1 MMTANP
7 TASIDSIS
15 YTTKSD
21 KIGGEYQTQMAF
33 SLNNAQVAGFQF
45 GNLKSNIQIDKLPVD
60 MIQQISQMRY
70 RQLSKD
76 EREKLLVDIL
86 KTNPVAKINLTWEN
100 EGKVA
105 HALLN
110 FEAKMPKKSFNQS
123 NPQDFFLNASVDID
137 IPKDM
142 IHHAMSQSLMIA
154 NHSQA
159 DANNKVEAW
168 LNQMVA
174 DSNGLIVDNAQS
186 YKTNIV
192 LNNNK
197 LLVNGVE
204 QNLNDLGK
212 KQTLPENSDNDANIL
227 ENLLLQ
233 ENEIVN

>member
-1 MMTANP
+1 
-7 TASIDSIS
+7 
-15 YTTKSD
+15 
-21 KIGGEYQTQMAF
+21 
-33 SLNNAQVAGFQF
+33 
-45 GNLKSNIQIDKLPVD
+45 
-60 MIQQISQMRY
+60 
-70 RQLSKD
+70 
-76 EREKLLVDIL
+76 
-86 KTNPVAKINLTWEN
+86 
-100 EGKVA
+100 
-105 HALLN
+105 
-110 FEAKMPKKSFNQS
+110 MPKKSFNQS